1 MSTTDEAYPDVEAWC
16 RLCLKEHNDAYTIFA
31 EDDSQLSVPMRLM
44 ACVSLEA
51 KPTDGL
57 PKKICAECRYQLEKA
72 FLFRQRSQAAD
83 KKLRKHNRLVVM
95 GKKSRVFTKSSDND
109 SDEDELE
116 FEESIEFINKIE
128 KLREKSSQKWREKF
142 KRDQEKEMLTRLES
156 MRDELRGDIRKEL
169 MEEVRNDVRQQL
181 HEEVQEESRKEQLA
195 KLLGEL
201 EVFLDEKKAGL
212 WESLDG
218 EPSETKQI
226 NNKSITASIPSEE
239 APIVIQ
245 TTKPPSEQR
254 LSRKRGRISS
264 PGGGIQTKRRANTSE
279 DTEETEYVLESSAKM
294 EPLSTDDVSEDTS
307 PADSADGFSSVKITE
322 STEMVTSQNGE
333 IYIINAASNINSAP
347 TSSIEYHQQDKNITS
362 YNIRD
367 NGEIQFTDNKSEDM
381 SDVVVFNLDP
391 EASDDQQLYDF
402 NDVIILSNEKESG
415 ESLPATKSHKN
426 DFVVKQAPRSSQP
439 TVGRASDTLKSF
451 KCQMCPIAFGTSKA
465 LSRHL
470 STHIK
475 TMKNG
480 TGGQLK
486 CPVCQLQLSC
496 ASSLKRHMIIHT
508 GLKPYKC
515 DECQLSFSQRE
526 VLKRHMD
533 THTGAKRHRCPNC
546 SACFAQ
552 KTNLQQHINRMH
564 KDGERQH
571 KCHLCHRTFNHVS
584 GLSRHLVTHAGV
596 KFSCKECGRQFNDRS
611 AVQRHVQN
619 VHKIKNEDAEGNEN
633 EAVFE

>member
-1 MSTTDEAYPDVEAWC
+1 MSATDEMYPDVEAWC
-16 RLCLKEHNDAYTIFA
+16 RLCLKEHKDAYTIFA

-57 PKKICAECRYQLEKA
+57 PKKICGECRYQLEKS
-72 FLFRQRSQAAD
+72 FLFRQRSQVAD
-83 KKLRKHNRLVVM
+83 KKLRKHNRLVSM
-95 GKKSRVFTKSSDND
+95 GKKSRVFAKSSDND

-116 FEESIEFINKIE
+116 FEESIEFINQLE
-128 KLREKSSQKWREKF
+128 KMREKSSQKWREKY
-142 KRDQEKEMLTRLES
+142 KQEQEKEMLTRLDL

-181 HEEVQEESRKEQLA
+181 HDEVQEESRKEQLA

-218 EPSETKQI
+218 EPAETKPTNNSPTASTPSETP
-226 NNKSITASIPSEE
+226 TL
-239 APIVIQ
+239 IQ
-245 TTKPPSEQR
+245 STKPTNEQR
-254 LSRKRGRISS
+254 LTRKRGRILS
-264 PGGGIQTKRRANTSE
+264 PGNQAKRRANTT
-279 DTEETEYVLESSAKM
+279 DTEDNEFVLESTAKV
-294 EPLSTDDVSEDTS
+294 EPLTTDDMEVDTS
-307 PADSADGFSSVKITE
+307 PTDTADSFNDMKIAESSDL
-322 STEMVTSQNGE
+322 VTTQNGE
-333 IYIINAASNINSAP
+333 IYIINAGSKINSTP
-347 TSSIEYHQQDKNITS
+347 TSSIEYQQDKNITS

-391 EASDDQQLYDF
+391 EVSDDQQLYEF

-415 ESLPATKSHKN
+415 QNLPSTKSQKK
-426 DFVVKQAPRSSQP
+426 DFVVKQSPRNSQP
-439 TVGRASDTLKSF
+439 TVGRATDTVKSF
-451 KCQMCPIAFGTSKA
+451 KCQMCPIAFGTPKS

-480 TGGQLK
+480 TGGALK

-533 THTGAKRHRCPNC
+533 THTGAKRHQCPHC

-564 KDGERQH
+564 TEGEHQH

-596 KFSCKECGRQFNDRS
+596 TFSCKECGRQFNDRS

-619 VHKIKNEDAEGNEN
+619 VHKIKDEDTEGNEN
-633 EAVFE
+633 EAEFE

>member
-1 MSTTDEAYPDVEAWC
+1 MSATDEIYPNVEAWC
-16 RLCLKEHNDAYTIFA
+16 RLCLKEHKDAYTIFA

-57 PKKICAECRYQLEKA
+57 PKKICGECRYQLEKS

-83 KKLRKHNRLVVM
+83 KKLRKHNRLIGM
-95 GKKSRVFTKSSDND
+95 GKKSRVFSKSSEND

-116 FEESIEFINKIE
+116 FEESIEFINKLE
-128 KLREKSSQKWREKF
+128 KMREKSSQKWREKF
-142 KRDQEKEMLTRLES
+142 KQEQEKEMLTRLDL
-156 MRDELRGDIRKEL
+156 MRIELRSDIRKEL
-169 MEEVRNDVRQQL
+169 MEEVRSDVRQQL

-201 EVFLDEKKAGL
+201 EVYLDEKKAGL
-212 WESLDG
+212 WESLDE
-218 EPSETKQI
+218 EPATESKPTC
-226 NNKSITASIPSEE
+226 KSPTVSIPSD
-239 APIVIQ
+239 PLD
-245 TTKPPSEQR
+245 TNLTPTKLPTEQR
-254 LSRKRGRISS
+254 LTRKRGRISS
-264 PGGGIQTKRRANTSE
+264 SGVPKRRAKPSQ
-279 DTEETEYVLESSAKM
+279 TEETEYMLENLTKV
-294 EPLSTDDVSEDTS
+294 EPPSTQDVEQDTS
-307 PADSADGFSSVKITE
+307 PSDTSERFNDVKIAAE
-322 STEMVTSQNGE
+322 SSELVSTQNGE
-333 IYIINAASNINSAP
+333 IYIINAAPKTNSTP
-347 TSSIEYHQQDKNITS
+347 TSSIEYQQDKNITS

-381 SDVVVFNLDP
+381 SDVVVFDLDP
-391 EASDDQQLYDF
+391 EVGDDQQVYEF
-402 NDVIILSNEKESG
+402 NDVIILSSEKANSV
-415 ESLPATKSHKN
+415 SLPLTKSQKN
-426 DFVVKQAPRSSQP
+426 DFVVKQSPRSSQP
-439 TVGRASDTLKSF
+439 TAGRVSDTLKSF
-451 KCQMCPIAFGTSKA
+451 QCQLCPIAFGTSKS

-480 TGGQLK
+480 TGGALK
-486 CPVCQLQLSC
+486 CPVCHLQLSC

-533 THTGAKRHRCPNC
+533 THTGAKRHQCSHC

-552 KTNLQQHINRMH
+552 KTNLQQHVNRMH
-564 KDGERQH
+564 TDGERQH
-571 KCHLCHRTFNHVS
+571 KCHLCQRTFNNVS

-596 KFSCKECGRQFNDRS
+596 TFSCKECGRKFNDRS
-611 AVQRHVQN
+611 AVQRHVRN
-619 VHKIKNEDAEGNEN
+619 VHKIKDSDDTEGNEN
-633 EAVFE
+633 DADFE